1 MTFDICLSIQ
11 KSFRDHHLL
20 RPEPALVR
28 PPKRLL
34 MNWNLC
40 LRRNKRCSPRSSNT
54 TKQGLSRGTHPLPSH
69 HYHYHCDHP
78 KLGETYIGHGN
89 HPKLA
94 IHLEASG
101 QGQLRGPW
109 NLLLPAE
116 RLDMYCG
123 LRREVDWR
131 I

>member
-1 MTFDICLSIQ
+1 LFIHSKVIQ
-11 KSFRDHHLL
+11 R
-20 RPEPALVR
+20 
-28 PPKRLL
+28 
-34 MNWNLC
+34 
-40 LRRNKRCSPRSSNT
+40 SPFAAA
-54 TKQGLSRGTHPLPSH
+54 GTSTGQAAQAAADELGPLPAKEQTMLTTFLGQDKARFEQGNSSITIPPLP

>member
-34 MNWNLC
+34 MNWDLC
-40 LRRNKRCSPRSSNT
+40 LRRNKRCSPRSSDK

-69 HYHYHCDHP
+69 HYPITITIAIIPNWEKHT
-78 KLGETYIGHGN
+78 LVMETTPNWPFI
-89 HPKLA
+89 
-94 IHLEASG
+94 
-101 QGQLRGPW
+101 LR
-109 NLLLPAE
+109 LP
-116 RLDMYCG
+116 DKDSSVVPGICCY
-123 LRREVDWR
+123 LRRGWICTVV
-131 I
+131 